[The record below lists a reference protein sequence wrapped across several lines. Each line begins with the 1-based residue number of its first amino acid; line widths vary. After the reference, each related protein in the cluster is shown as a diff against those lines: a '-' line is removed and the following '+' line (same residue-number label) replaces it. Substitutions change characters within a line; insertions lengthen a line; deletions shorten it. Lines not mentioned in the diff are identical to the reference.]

1 MRVILD
7 GRVALGTR
15 HVRSTS
21 KRRGQG
27 AIARAGSDMGYWR
40 SLTDSALC
48 NFESLKIDFRTMNQG
63 SLF

>member
-27 AIARAGSDMGYWR
+27 AMARDSSDMGYCR
-40 SLTDSALC
+40 SLTHSELW
-48 NFESLKIDFRTMNQG
+48 NFESLKIYFGTMNQG